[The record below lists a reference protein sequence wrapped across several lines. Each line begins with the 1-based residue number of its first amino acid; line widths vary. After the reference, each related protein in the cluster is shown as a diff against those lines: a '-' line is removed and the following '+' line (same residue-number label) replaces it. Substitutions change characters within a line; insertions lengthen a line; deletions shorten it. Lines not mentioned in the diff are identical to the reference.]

1 MIGYLSKFFYILAG
15 KRRQLFFLIF
25 FFLLT
30 SLMEAIGIGLVG
42 PFIALASN
50 PQAIY
55 QNSWLHWFYTR
66 SGFQNDKQF
75 LYLLSAATIGILYFK
90 SVLSFYGQKYVFKFS
105 FKQQGEL
112 SAKLL
117 HSYLAAPYTFHL
129 NRNSALLIQNVVN
142 ETDKFCTHFMLPF
155 LTSLANITVILALIF
170 LLSKTNLIATLSVA
184 AILLPAFGLIYF
196 FRYKISQWGQEA
208 SESNTEMIRII
219 NHGLGGLKET
229 RIIGCESYFE
239 NQMKAQIDKFA
250 FALSSFQAFS
260 ILPRILLEAILV
272 TFLVGFTIIFL
283 LSNQNA
289 ENLTSVLGVFAMA
302 SIRLLPSVSNTIYA
316 FGIMRNS
323 TYSVDKVYYD
333 LKEIENLEVE
343 RGQKILDER
352 SLRKLFD
359 SKSYSKCCLPFEQEI
374 ILDKITYRYPSAT
387 ETNLKEISLHIKKGQ
402 SIGIIGKSGAGKT
415 TLIDVILGLLAPETG
430 NIRVDGKTIYND
442 LRSWQNLIG
451 YIPQSIFL
459 IDDTIEKNITFGVPD
474 DLIDKP
480 RLEKAIQSAQLEE
493 LIEQLP
499 DGINTVVGERGVRL
513 SGGQRQR
520 IGIARV
526 LYHERE
532 ILVLDEATAAL
543 DNETESLVSEAIR
556 SLSGTKTMIII
567 AHRLSTLEHCDRVY
581 SIEKGRVV
589 KSGSYQEVVA
599 CV

>member
-1 MIGYLSKFFYILAG
+1 
-15 KRRQLFFLIF
+15 
-25 FFLLT
+25 
-30 SLMEAIGIGLVG
+30 
-42 PFIALASN
+42 
-50 PQAIY
+50 
-55 QNSWLHWFYTR
+55 
-66 SGFQNDKQF
+66 
-75 LYLLSAATIGILYFK
+75 
-90 SVLSFYGQKYVFKFS
+90 
-105 FKQQGEL
+105 
-112 SAKLL
+112 
-117 HSYLAAPYTFHL
+117 
-129 NRNSALLIQNVVN
+129 
-142 ETDKFCTHFMLPF
+142 
-155 LTSLANITVILALIF
+155 
-170 LLSKTNLIATLSVA
+170 
-184 AILLPAFGLIYF
+184 
-196 FRYKISQWGQEA
+196 
-208 SESNTEMIRII
+208 
-219 NHGLGGLKET
+219 
-229 RIIGCESYFE
+229 
-239 NQMKAQIDKFA
+239 
-250 FALSSFQAFS
+250 
-260 ILPRILLEAILV
+260 
-272 TFLVGFTIIFL
+272 
-283 LSNQNA
+283 
-289 ENLTSVLGVFAMA
+289 MA

-581 SIEKGRVV
+581 SIEKGQVV